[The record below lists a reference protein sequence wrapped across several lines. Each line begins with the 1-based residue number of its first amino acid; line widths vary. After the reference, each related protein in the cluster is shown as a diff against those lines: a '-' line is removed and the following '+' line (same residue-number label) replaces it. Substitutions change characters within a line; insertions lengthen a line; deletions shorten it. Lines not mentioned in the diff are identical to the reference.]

1 MAEFFDEELLRTLLL
16 RVLKKDPDLHRSSL
30 NQVVSAVAKL
40 AEQEELFPNLT
51 ESYYEHANLNPTDE
65 FTLTRLIRELI
76 FQGVL
81 AEGFDSNNAKWPW
94 MSVTPHGRKVLG
106 EEGPTPYEPNEYLRE
121 ALETANSINPEIMLY
136 LNEAIQAFRRG
147 LYLSSAVMLGVASE
161 AALEGLSDVLCKGNE
176 GRTSKIQKA
185 YTLKK
190 KHEIVMGWVLN
201 GGVLE
206 DNAGLKEKVETYLG
220 DLFQANRLTRNES
233 GHPTGKEIKRDAAY
247 GFLYLFPS
255 YLQTIKELM
264 GFLESMI
271 ADPT

>member
-1 MAEFFDEELLRTLLL
+1 MADFVDEELLRGLLL
-16 RVLKKDPDLHRSSL
+16 RVLKDPDLHRSSSD
-30 NQVVSAVAKL
+30 QVVSAVEKL
-40 AEQEELFPNLT
+40 AEREELFPNRT
-51 ESYYEHANLNPTDE
+51 EPHYDHSNLKPLDQ
-65 FTLTRLIRELI
+65 FTLIRLIRELI
-76 FQGVL
+76 IQGVL
-81 AEGFDSNNAKWPW
+81 AEGFDSNNQKWPW
-94 MSVTPHGRKVLG
+94 ISVTPYGREVL
-106 EEGPTPYEPNEYLRE
+106 EKEGPTPYEPNEYLRE
-121 ALETANSINPEIMLY
+121 ALETANGINPVIMLY
-136 LNEAIQAFRRG
+136 LSESIQAFRRG

-190 KHEIVMGWVLN
+190 KHEIVMGWVLD

-233 GHPTGKEIKRDAAY
+233 GHPTGKKIKRDAAY